1 MEAKSVENISL
12 SSLRGV
18 NLILL
23 VQVNVRYSVLDGP
36 NAVICLITNMKTT
49 IRSDS
54 QATDE
59 FKQTVDSKI
68 VICIETVTR

>member
-23 VQVNVRYSVLDGP
+23 VRVNVRYSVLDGP
-36 NAVICLITNMKTT
+36 NAVICLITNMKTP

-54 QATDE
+54 KATDE
-59 FKQTVDSKI
+59 FKQAVYCK
-68 VICIETVTR
+68 VIIGIKTVTC